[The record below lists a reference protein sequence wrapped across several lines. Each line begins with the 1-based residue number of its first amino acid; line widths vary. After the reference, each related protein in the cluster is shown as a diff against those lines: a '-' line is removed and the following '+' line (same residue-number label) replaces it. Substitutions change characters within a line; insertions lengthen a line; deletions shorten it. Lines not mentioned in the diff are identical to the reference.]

1 MAKLFQGGIIL
12 PVLFA
17 IFILFLSVMPTDL
30 GGGPPSF
37 YFPGMDKLIH
47 AGMYGSFTMVVL
59 LTYYRNSQLTSR
71 APLLLMLFV
80 WLYSALMELVQ
91 YFFIEFRS
99 GEWRDLIANL
109 VGILLG
115 ALIVF
120 VFRRLRISKS

>member
-1 MAKLFQGGIIL
+1 MAKLFQQGIIL

-17 IFILFLSVMPTDL
+17 VFILVLSVMPTDL

-47 AGMYGSFTMVVL
+47 AAMYGTFTMVVL
-59 LTYYRNSQLTSR
+59 LTYYRNAHIASR

-80 WLYSALMELVQ
+80 WLYSGLMELVQ
-91 YFFIEFRS
+91 YLFIEFRS

-115 ALIVF
+115 ALLVML
-120 VFRRLRISKS
+120 FRRLRNTKS